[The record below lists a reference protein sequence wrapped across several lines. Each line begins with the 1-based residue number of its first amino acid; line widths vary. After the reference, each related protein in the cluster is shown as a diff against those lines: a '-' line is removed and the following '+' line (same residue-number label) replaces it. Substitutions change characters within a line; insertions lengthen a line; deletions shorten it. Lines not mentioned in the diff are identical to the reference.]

1 MRLFH
6 IMDCPFP
13 IGILLS
19 FLGSVS
25 FWFLNSHE
33 CGHLGS
39 WHPDHLGGHHGRH
52 TFGWEQER
60 KRLLTYV
67 CKRDFHHWSDD
78 FSRSS

>member
-33 CGHLGS
+33 CGHFTGIWVLGIPII
-39 WHPDHLGGHHGRH
+39 WVGIPVVTLWVGN
-52 TFGWEQER
+52 
-60 KRLLTYV
+60 KRGKD
-67 CKRDFHHWSDD
+67 C
-78 FSRSS
+78 